1 MPISNIK
8 NDTNEMQMHETLRG
22 SCLRAEWNQTTLG
35 EICARQNGSIQTG
48 PFGSQLHTS
57 DYKEFGTPVV
67 MPTNI
72 GDGGIDETGIA
83 RISQEDVNRLSQH
96 VLKKGDIIFSRRGD
110 VTKNALVRTRETGW
124 FCGTGCLKVRV
135 GDESVATADF
145 ISQYLRLSSIKEWL
159 VRHAVGATM
168 PNLNTGILAAV
179 PVTLPPLDEQKQ
191 IAKILDDFDHKIE
204 LNRQTNQ
211 TLEQIAQALFKSWF
225 VDFEPTRAKIT
236 AKEAGAS
243 PEEIERAAMCAISGK
258 TPDQLAQL
266 PPETQQNLKTTAAL
280 FPDALMDSELG
291 EVPEGWEVSE
301 IGKEVD
307 VVGGGTPSTA
317 NTEFWEDGEHH
328 WTTPK
333 DMSNLTDKILL
344 ETDRKITDAG
354 LKKISSGLLPR
365 NTVLMSSRAP
375 VGYLAI
381 AKIPVAI
388 NQGYIAMKCE
398 KILSPEYVVQWAE
411 SVMDEIKQRS
421 SGTTFAEISKTN
433 FRLIRTLVP
442 NEKLVQAYT
451 KEVSS
456 VYEKITSLLLEN
468 RELISIRDSLLPKLL
483 SGSLAI
489 GIDNEGRRAQ

>member
-1 MPISNIK
+1 MSSDLILDIIK
-8 NDTNEMQMHETLRG
+8 FNPPRLLSKGAITAFVDMAALQTNSRDITEIDQREFSGGGSKFKNGDTL
-22 SCLRAEWNQTTLG
+22 
-35 EICARQNGSIQTG
+35 
-48 PFGSQLHTS
+48 F
-57 DYKEFGTPVV
+57 
-67 MPTNI
+67 
-72 GDGGIDETGIA
+72 A
-83 RISQEDVNRLSQH
+83 RITPCLENGKTAKVSGLTKDEVAHGSTEFIVMSAINPEFDENFVYYLARSPEFRAFAQTHMEGTSGRQRVSWQSLAQYPM
-96 VLKKGDIIFSRRGD
+96 KFPGKEERREIG
-110 VTKNALVRTRETGW
+110 R
-124 FCGTGCLKVRV
+124 
-135 GDESVATADF
+135 
-145 ISQYLRLSSIKEWL
+145 
-159 VRHAVGATM
+159 
-168 PNLNTGILAAV
+168 ILA
-179 PVTLPPLDEQKQ
+179 T
-191 IAKILDDFDHKIE
+191 LDDKIE
-204 LNRQTNQ
+204 LNRKTNQ

-225 VDFEPTRAKIT
+225 VDFEPTRAKI
-236 AKEAGAS
+236 AVKEAGAS
-243 PEEIERAAMCAISGK
+243 PEEIEHAAMCAISGK
-258 TPDQLAQL
+258 APDQLVQL
-266 PPETQQNLKTTAAL
+266 PPETQQTLKTTAAL
-280 FPDALMDSELG
+280 FPDALVDSELG
-291 EVPEGWEVSE
+291 EVPEGWHVSE

-451 KEVSS
+451 KEASS

-489 GIDNEGRRAQ
+489 GIDNE

>member
-1 MPISNIK
+1 MSV
-8 NDTNEMQMHETLRG
+8 
-22 SCLRAEWNQTTLG
+22 EWKEYQLMDVAL
-35 EICARQNGSIQTG
+35 ESPHAMSTG
-48 PFGSQLHTS
+48 PFGSSISSKFFQ
-57 DYKEFGTPVV
+57 
-67 MPTNI
+67 
-72 GDGGIDETGIA
+72 ETGVPVI
-83 RISQEDVNRLSQH
+83 RGGNLSSDISNRMSDE
-96 VLKKGDIIFSRRGD
+96 G
-110 VTKNALVRTRETGW
+110 LV
-124 FCGTGCLKVRV
+124 
-135 GDESVATADF
+135 F
-145 ISQYLRLSSIKEWL
+145 ISKDKAEEFRRSVVRSGDLIFTCWGTINQVGLITDELKYSEYIISNKQMKVTVDPRKADHLFLYYLFSSPLKQAEILSNAI
-159 VRHAVGATM
+159 G
-168 PNLNTGILAAV
+168 AAV
-179 PVTLPPLDEQKQ
+179 PGFNLGQLKKHTIYLPSVEEQRRISSILNSFDK
-191 IAKILDDFDHKIE
+191 KIRHNKDV
-204 LNRQTNQ
+204 NQ

-225 VDFEPTRAKIT
+225 VDFEPIRAKIA
-236 AKEAGAS
+236 AKETGAS
-243 PEEIERAAMCAISGK
+243 HEEIERAAMCAISGK
-258 TPDQLAQL
+258 TPGQLAQL

-280 FPDALMDSELG
+280 FPDALVDSELG
-291 EVPEGWEVSE
+291 EVPEGWHVSE

-354 LKKISSGLLPR
+354 LRKISSGLLPR

-451 KEVSS
+451 KEASS

-483 SGSLAI
+483 SG
-489 GIDNEGRRAQ
+489 GFRDVGRNELRRMGTLNFLRRMME

>member
-1 MPISNIK
+1 M
-8 NDTNEMQMHETLRG
+8 G
-22 SCLRAEWNQTTLG
+22 SKWNQTTLG

-96 VLKKGDIIFSRRGD
+96 VLKKGDIVFSRRGD

-135 GDESVATADF
+135 GDESFATADF
-145 ISQYLRLSSIKEWL
+145 ISQYLRLPSIKEWL

-179 PVTLPPLDEQKQ
+179 PVTLPSLNEQKQ

-211 TLEQIAQALFKSWF
+211 TLEQIAQTLFKSWF
-225 VDFEPTRAKIT
+225 VDFEPTRAKIF

-258 TPDQLAQL
+258 TPNQLAQL

-280 FPDALMDSELG
+280 FPDALVDSELG
-291 EVPEGWEVSE
+291 EIPKGWEILPLDGIAE
-301 IGKEVD
+301 IIMGQSPNGDSYNENGEGELLINGPV
-307 VVGGGTPSTA
+307 
-317 NTEFWEDGEHH
+317 EFGEYHPKRIK
-328 WTTPK
+328 WTTSPTKFSNDK
-333 DMSNLTDKILL
+333 DLIVCVRGSTTGRYVKSDGKYCLGRGVCAIRSKNNQQAFVDQLFKHCLEKLLTQATGSTFPSWNGPVLKSYKINASTSELRANYSSLVQEFENQISLNAVSIQDLSNL
-344 ETDRKITDAG
+344 RDA
-354 LKKISSGLLPR
+354 
-365 NTVLMSSRAP
+365 
-375 VGYLAI
+375 
-381 AKIPVAI
+381 
-388 NQGYIAMKCE
+388 
-398 KILSPEYVVQWAE
+398 
-411 SVMDEIKQRS
+411 
-421 SGTTFAEISKTN
+421 
-433 FRLIRTLVP
+433 
-442 NEKLVQAYT
+442 
-451 KEVSS
+451 
-456 VYEKITSLLLEN
+456 
-468 RELISIRDSLLPKLL
+468 LLPKLL
-483 SGSLAI
+483 SGELAT
-489 GIDNEGRRAQ
+489 